1 MKKICILLI
10 FTAFLSFGCGK
21 DKVKPSEDY
30 LISTK
35 ALESINT
42 IKTAYEGKSKGSLKK
57 RIAPGLSESILKEI
71 DFIKAKL
78 TLTTRMVNIKD
89 SSIIV
94 NVNWHGTWWL
104 KKSRQL
110 ENRGAANLILDK
122 ETMSLLE
129 IEGDNPFSIPKL
141 ITH

>member
-1 MKKICILLI
+1 MKKIYFLLI
-10 FTAFLSFGCGK
+10 FVAFLSFGCGK

-35 ALESINT
+35 ALESISS
-42 IKTAYEGKSKGSLKK
+42 IKSAYEGKKRGALKK
-57 RIAPGLSESILKEI
+57 RLAPGLSDSILKEI
-71 DFIKAKL
+71 DFIKAEL
-78 TLTTRMVNIKD
+78 ALTTRMVNIKE
-89 SSIIV
+89 SSVVV

-104 KKSRQL
+104 KKSKQL
-110 ENRGAANLILDK
+110 ENRGAANLIFDK

-141 ITH
+141 ISH